1 MDSLEAGSKDVP
13 KQRHFLLTAWLVFMI
28 IANGVTAVITPLLVD
43 SIQQALPAFPAW
55 MVWTITLA
63 AVLNIAFA
71 IALFNWKKWGF
82 FGFLVTGVAT
92 FAQNIYVGVGIPRTL
107 FGLMGVAI
115 LYGVLQIGGPKSGWS
130 QLE

>member
-1 MDSLEAGSKDVP
+1 M
-13 KQRHFLLTAWLVFMI
+13 LVG
-28 IANGVTAVITPLLVD
+28 N
-43 SIQQALPAFPAW
+43 IQQALPTFPAW
-55 MVWTITLA
+55 MVWPFTLG

-92 FAQNIYVGVGIPRTL
+92 FALNIYVGIGIPRAVL
-107 FGLMGVAI
+107 GLMGIAI
-115 LYGVLQIGGPKSGWS
+115 LYGVLQIGGQKSGWS

>member
-1 MDSLEAGSKDVP
+1 MDVP

-28 IANGVTAVITPLLVD
+28 IANGATAVITPMSVGD
-43 SIQQALPAFPAW
+43 IQQALPDFPAW
-55 MVWTITLA
+55 MVWPITLC

-82 FGFLVTGVAT
+82 FGFLVTSAAA
-92 FAQNIYVGVGIPRTL
+92 FALNVYAGVGIPRAVL
-107 FGLMGVAI
+107 GLLGVAI
-115 LYGVLQIGGPKSGWS
+115 LYGVLQIGGQKSGWS